1 MMYRNH
7 PVTDYLS
14 VIDPDSQFIDVRQ
27 PEEVATGAIDG
38 AINIPLGELPTRM
51 QELDPKKRTVLV
63 CRSGGRS
70 SQAAE
75 FLSGAGFG
83 DVVNLDGGML
93 AYAGDSPQES
103 R

>member
-38 AINIPLGELPTRM
+38 AINIPLGELSIRVH
-51 QELDPKKRTVLV
+51 ELDPQKRTVVV

-75 FLSGAGFG
+75 FLTGAGFA

-93 AYAGDSPQES
+93 AYSGAFAQGS

>member
-1 MMYRNH
+1 MYRNH

-51 QELDPKKRTVLV
+51 QELR
-63 CRSGGRS
+63 RSAPFWCVEAVGAVAKPRS
-70 SQAAE
+70 SSAVRASAT
-75 FLSGAGFG
+75 L
-83 DVVNLDGGML
+83 
-93 AYAGDSPQES
+93 
-103 R
+103 

>member
-75 FLSGAGFG
+75 FLSGAGFI